1 MAYQGYLLK
10 VGSKVFPTSYIQ
22 GKTYKATPD
31 QTMEWEAARDATG
44 WLDRDTVQH
53 KPSKIEFETIPHL
66 TNADMRALHELFQTE
81 WTDELQRKASIT
93 FYNTRTDDY
102 QTEEMYLP
110 DIEYPIY
117 SVDNDNMVVTYES
130 IRFAFIG
137 Y

>member
-10 VGSKVFPTSYIQ
+10 VGNTVFPTSYIQ

-31 QTMEWEAARDATG
+31 QAMEWEAARDATG